1 MEDTTLTSK
10 LMVDLLS
17 ENVPLITEET
27 EFKSSIGISP
37 SKIPDPITY
46 ADKIGN
52 NYDSARKL
60 LFTTKSLN
68 TYHYHQQPLMVFNK
82 NKDENNKR
90 KLEHTDNNLDS
101 NNNNN
106 STNIFCFFCL
116 EKDSIK
122 AVSGKLGMSTN
133 NIVHNKSKQQVDT
146 IPQCTASRFY
156 SCGWCGFGCKY
167 DEKQSAMIT
176 WLLDAKNQGAKRLE
190 DCA

>member
-46 ADKIGN
+46 ADKIEWTKI
-52 NYDSARKL
+52 NYK
-60 LFTTKSLN
+60 
-68 TYHYHQQPLMVFNK
+68 
-82 NKDENNKR
+82 
-90 KLEHTDNNLDS
+90 
-101 NNNNN
+101 
-106 STNIFCFFCL
+106 L